1 MWATNVGNE
10 YGQVIMSVLTTGEGF
25 GLSPMIRGLIRRYK
39 EAEVPPPHLLY
50 VDRDCCG
57 NNQLRRMFSDWPELS
72 IRLDIWHFMRRLSV
86 GCTTDAHAL
95 YATFMSRLSQCI
107 YMWDPED
114 VEALV
119 AAKKSELEAMHV
131 ENQTDDDV
139 FRHIKTSELAMHCRR
154 TTRGVEETT
163 RLISQLIQSLDGDKG
178 RDTQGVPLINSERM
192 AEIWKQQ
199 QKHVQCIQDPPNVQ
213 LYTQTG
219 VSKKG
224 GGPLPVYRCAR
235 GSTSLECFHLH
246 LARFIPG
253 TLANATLFQ
262 AYLLDGLNR
271 WNQDRGSAATTTSSS
286 EPQTY
291 SGLLRHTANSLGET
305 VFGKKMVPSYTAP
318 HKYTGEL
325 LGVEYLYSQTGKV
338 LQDIDHDDA
347 EEEVEKKQE
356 EEVEEE
362 EDDEGFG
369 DAEDFIDFTIP
380 PLEVPPPSSTEQHSS
395 PSVTVQRQPK
405 PIQSSSMEQHSSPSV
420 TVQRQPKP
428 IQPSSTEQHSS
439 PSVTVQRQP
448 KPILHIP
455 TVEEYRQAA
464 VSGLLESSVPSSPHS
479 IQKEDQREITETD
492 DVAQVFRLERADAS
506 IGTVHF

>member
-1 MWATNVGNE
+1 
-10 YGQVIMSVLTTGEGF
+10 
-25 GLSPMIRGLIRRYK
+25 
-39 EAEVPPPHLLY
+39 
-50 VDRDCCG
+50 
-57 NNQLRRMFSDWPELS
+57 MFSDWPELS

-253 TLANATLFQ
+253 NNLPML
-262 AYLLDGLNR
+262 
-271 WNQDRGSAATTTSSS
+271 SSH
-286 EPQTY
+286 
-291 SGLLRHTANSLGET
+291 R
-305 VFGKKMVPSYTAP
+305 
-318 HKYTGEL
+318 
-325 LGVEYLYSQTGKV
+325 
-338 LQDIDHDDA
+338 
-347 EEEVEKKQE
+347 
-356 EEVEEE
+356 
-362 EDDEGFG
+362 
-369 DAEDFIDFTIP
+369 FI
-380 PLEVPPPSSTEQHSS
+380 
-395 PSVTVQRQPK
+395 
-405 PIQSSSMEQHSSPSV
+405 
-420 TVQRQPKP
+420 
-428 IQPSSTEQHSS
+428 
-439 PSVTVQRQP
+439 
-448 KPILHIP
+448 
-455 TVEEYRQAA
+455 
-464 VSGLLESSVPSSPHS
+464 
-479 IQKEDQREITETD
+479 
-492 DVAQVFRLERADAS
+492 
-506 IGTVHF
+506 

>member
-1 MWATNVGNE
+1 
-10 YGQVIMSVLTTGEGF
+10 
-25 GLSPMIRGLIRRYK
+25 
-39 EAEVPPPHLLY
+39 
-50 VDRDCCG
+50 
-57 NNQLRRMFSDWPELS
+57 
-72 IRLDIWHFMRRLSV
+72 
-86 GCTTDAHAL
+86 
-95 YATFMSRLSQCI
+95 
-107 YMWDPED
+107 
-114 VEALV
+114 
-119 AAKKSELEAMHV
+119 
-131 ENQTDDDV
+131 
-139 FRHIKTSELAMHCRR
+139 
-154 TTRGVEETT
+154 
-163 RLISQLIQSLDGDKG
+163 
-178 RDTQGVPLINSERM
+178 M

-253 TLANATLFQ
+253 
-262 AYLLDGLNR
+262 

-420 TVQRQPKP
+420 TVQRQPNL
-428 IQPSSTEQHSS
+428 SSHLLPEHHSS

-448 KPILHIP
+448 NL
-455 TVEEYRQAA
+455 
-464 VSGLLESSVPSSPHS
+464 SSHRLRSSTPHP
-479 IQKEDQREITETD
+479 Q
-492 DVAQVFRLERADAS
+492 
-506 IGTVHF
+506 